1 MFAGVKPF
9 AKMEVTDF
17 IPYNIKSICN
27 ISQTLP
33 FKTFCALNFERENI
47 NNLSNVQLDQEE
59 TDILKFFGFKR
70 KITIKAKKPLS
81 LIEPLKKKISIHYL
95 FHFNL

>member
-1 MFAGVKPF
+1 MFF
-9 AKMEVTDF
+9 E
-17 IPYNIKSICN
+17 
-27 ISQTLP
+27 
-33 FKTFCALNFERENI
+33 TFCALDFERENI

-81 LIEPLKKKISIHYL
+81 LIDPLKKENFSSL
-95 FHFNL
+95 

>member
-1 MFAGVKPF
+1 MEGGLKFSSDSKMFAGIKPF
-9 AKMEVTDF
+9 PEMEVTDF
-17 IPYNIKSICN
+17 IKYNIKF
-27 ISQTLP
+27 ISNSLQTLP

-70 KITIKAKKPLS
+70 KITIKAKKP
-81 LIEPLKKKISIHYL
+81 
-95 FHFNL
+95 